1 MLLGFLEGFGLG
13 VSEEEGERGRFDIL
27 VCEVV
32 GVVVGRK
39 VVGAWSKK
47 VGGISNWRCLRS
59 PQDVPVL
66 DGIIVEHRY
75 DS

>member
-1 MLLGFLEGFGLG
+1 MNEVVLTFGLLVG
-13 VSEEEGERGRFDIL
+13 GGGR
-27 VCEVV
+27 C
-32 GVVVGRK
+32 RK

-66 DGIIVEHRY
+66 DGIVEHRY
-75 DS
+75 QVRFVGRSEAETH